1 MKASFGFRVLLV
13 AAAIFVLGLASR
25 SREYKT
31 ESASP
36 PSVIDVPM
44 PAAQDPRSTA
54 EETELGEPE
63 HSIPQRMPQAGPA
76 NADQGGNSEPSADTP
91 GAAEV
96 APVTPGLGATHEVE
110 KQATLP
116 QVIRGGPTR
125 RLKPHRGVGS
135 M

>member
-1 MKASFGFRVLLV
+1 MRASFGVLLV
-13 AAAIFVLGLASR
+13 AAMVGFVLGSASR

-31 ESASP
+31 ESANC
-36 PSVIDVPM
+36 PSAIEVPM
-44 PAAQDPRSTA
+44 PAPQGPRSTA
-54 EETELGEPE
+54 EETEASEAE
-63 HSIPQRMPQAGPA
+63 HGIPQPMQQAGPA
-76 NADQGGNSEPSADTP
+76 NAEQGGNSEPSADTP

-96 APVTPGLGATHEVE
+96 APVTPGPGAIHEVE

-116 QVIRGGPTR
+116 QVVRGGPTR